1 MDDIKRK
8 IEEVNNLLRL
18 KDKAEVIKLELLTTA
33 ENKRQELL
41 SFSESSIPAIYEKL
55 PLLDNI
61 ISEYYEN
68 ISNDLEEM
76 LSGYMRK

>member
-41 SFSESSIPAIYEKL
+41 SFSESPIPAIYEKL